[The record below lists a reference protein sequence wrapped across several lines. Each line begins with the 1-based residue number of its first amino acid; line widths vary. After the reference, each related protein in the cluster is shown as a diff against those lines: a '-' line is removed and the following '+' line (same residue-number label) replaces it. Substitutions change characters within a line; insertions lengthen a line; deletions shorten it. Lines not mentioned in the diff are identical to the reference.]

1 MRELPEALHELQRGP
16 EGCGREPI
24 TVKVVGRVFVARARP
39 VVRLYTTDV
48 ARFRLRRGTGG
59 GSPTPGLADLAV
71 LVERFNLRRV
81 YYWLALASAVGV
93 VGGLG
98 ALAFKWLTD
107 QTIAACWPTLVGFAP
122 QSPGGEPSSLATA
135 GSLHIWGLV
144 IAPAI
149 GGLGSA
155 LLVYRF
161 APEAA
166 GHGTDAAIRAYH
178 REHGR
183 IGWRIPLVKLFAS
196 AFTIGSGGSA
206 GREGPIAQIGAGFGS
221 LLGTALRLSERE
233 RRVLLAA
240 GVSAGIGA
248 IFRAPF
254 AGAVFAAEVL
264 YREAD
269 IEAEVLVPS
278 LLASIVS
285 YTVYCGVHG
294 FGHLFT
300 ATGGFTFDNPLAL
313 LCYAALGIALAFAG
327 IAYVSTLDRLTA
339 RFQRWRISNYCKPA
353 IGGLGVGAIGA
364 VGYVLLHDSS
374 VLAVMGSGYGALQQM
389 ASEHGALGPPLAI
402 LAFVALGKIVTTSLT
417 IGSGGSGGVFGP
429 SMVIGGS
436 VGALVGT
443 VFHTWFPELVPDV
456 GPFTIVG
463 MAGFFAGVA
472 KTPIST
478 LLMVGE
484 LTGNYAL
491 LLPSML
497 VVCLSMI
504 IVHRWTIYPEQVPT
518 RANSPAH
525 ADELFHDVLADMR
538 VSSVI
543 GTTNHVHVVTSAT
556 TLRDVVRVAD
566 DTLQR
571 AFPVLDAERHLV
583 GVLSSDVAR
592 AVVAANPTPGLV
604 VAHDILTPGMP
615 EIRADESVER
625 ALDLFALQHV
635 EEIPVVAED
644 GTFVTMLDRRAII
657 DAYRKRIAELKPR
670 APS

>member
-1 MRELPEALHELQRGP
+1 MAERR
-16 EGCGREPI
+16 R
-24 TVKVVGRVFVARARP
+24 
-39 VVRLYTTDV
+39 
-48 ARFRLRRGTGG
+48 RRGTGRV
-59 GSPTPGLADLAV
+59 LAV
-71 LVERFNLRRV
+71 PIPDLGALAERFNLRRV
-81 YYWLALASAVGV
+81 YYWLGLASAVGA

-107 QTIAACWPTLVGFAP
+107 EVQGVFWLWLVGFGP
-122 QSPGGEPSSLATA
+122 QSPGGEPSRMVTD
-135 GSLHIWGLV
+135 GSPHLWGLLL
-144 IAPAI
+144 APTV
-149 GGLGSA
+149 GGFASA

-178 REHGR
+178 REHGQIR
-183 IGWRIPLVKLFAS
+183 WHIPVVKLFAS
-196 AFTIGSGGSA
+196 ALTIGSGGSA

-221 LLGTALRLSERE
+221 MLGGVLHLSERE

-240 GVSAGIGA
+240 GVAAGIGA

-264 YREAD
+264 YREPD
-269 IEAEVLVPS
+269 IEAEVLVPA
-278 LLASIVS
+278 LLSSIVA

-300 ATGGFTFDNPLAL
+300 GTSKFTFDDPWAL
-313 LCYAALGIALAFAG
+313 LCYAALGIATAFAG
-327 IAYVSTLDRLTA
+327 IAYVTTLA
-339 RFQRWRISNYCKPA
+339 RTTERFRTWRITNYAKPA
-353 IGGLGVGAIGA
+353 IGGLLVGAIA
-364 VGYVLLHDSS
+364 VIGYLLFHDVS
-374 VLAVMGSGYGALQQM
+374 VLAVMGAGYGMLQH
-389 ASEHGALGPPLAI
+389 AVSEQSALGPSLAI
-402 LAFVALGKIVTTSLT
+402 LGFVALAKMLTTSLT

-429 SMVIGGS
+429 SMVIGGC
-436 VGALVGT
+436 VGAAVGT
-443 VFHTWFPELVPDV
+443 LFHAWFPEVVPNV

-497 VVCLSMI
+497 VVCLAMI
-504 IVHRWTIYPEQVPT
+504 IVHRWTIYPEQVAT

-525 ADELFHDVLADMR
+525 RDELFHDVLSDMR
-538 VSSVI
+538 VDMILDGGANVRTI
-543 GTTNHVHVVTSAT
+543 VPQTTI
-556 TLRDVVRVAD
+556 RDVLKLAD

-571 AFPVLDAERHLV
+571 TFPVLDEQHRLV
-583 GVLSSDVAR
+583 GVLSTNVVR
-592 AVVAANPTPGLV
+592 AVIAENPSPGLV
-604 VAHDILTPGMP
+604 VAHDLLTPDIP
-615 EIRADESVER
+615 AIRCNESVQR

-635 EEIPVVAED
+635 EELPVIKED
-644 GTFVTMLDRRAII
+644 GTFLGVLDRRAII
-657 DAYRKRIAELKPR
+657 EAYRRRIVELKR
-670 APS
+670 NER